1 MKYVF
6 RILGLLLLVLIVVM
20 LVRTFS
26 LKSKQILPQKI
37 ELKKLRPAAIPT
49 LRQAMRTP
57 TVSKETQIDTTA
69 FILLDSL
76 IDTSY
81 VLLDSLLEISKINQ
95 FSSIYH
101 WRGSNPEL
109 KPILLLAHK
118 DVVPV
123 GPEQYSQWNHPPFA
137 GVIEKDTL
145 YGRGSLDDKFS
156 LFAILEAAEL
166 LLMESFQPE
175 RSIYFAFGHDEESGG
190 LNGAVAMANYF
201 ETQGIE
207 FEFILDEGLLVL
219 ENALDGLKEPAC
231 LIGIAEKGYAS
242 FDLRV
247 SLEQGGHSSMPPQK
261 TAIGGLS
268 RAVHLLEQFPFPADL
283 SGVPEQTF
291 SYLAPEMNFFRRLAL
306 ANTWLTGSLLV
317 QQLEQ
322 EASTNALIRTTLAP
336 TMIKGGFKDNVL
348 PDEAVATVNARI
360 RPGESIESTLQNI
373 KATIDDPLVEVS
385 LSPASQHTEPPII
398 SSATSLGFNV
408 VQKTAKSIWP
418 EAVVAP
424 SLLVATTDSR
434 YYTHLTEQTFRFLP
448 IKLSQEDLKMLHGVN
463 EKVALE
469 DYKRAV
475 NFYYQLLR
483 NAAG

>member
-1 MKYVF
+1 MKIAL
-6 RILGLLLLVLIVVM
+6 RIIGLLVLALGVVL

-26 LKSKQILPQKI
+26 LKSKQILPQEI
-37 ELKKLRPAAIPT
+37 ELKKLRSAAIPA
-49 LRQAMRTP
+49 LQEAIRTP
-57 TVSKETQIDTTA
+57 TISTVKLVDTAA
-69 FILLDSL
+69 FVQLDSL
-76 IDTSY
+76 IDTSF
-81 VLLDSLLEISKINQ
+81 VLLDSLLESATINQ
-95 FSSIYH
+95 YSSIYH
-101 WRGSNPEL
+101 WRGTNPEL

-118 DVVPV
+118 DVVSV
-123 GPEQYSQWNHPPFA
+123 DPEQKSKWKHPPFG

-166 LLMESFQPE
+166 LLMESFQPK

-219 ENALDGLKEPAC
+219 ENALEGLREPAC

-247 SLEQGGHSSMPPQK
+247 SLEQGGHSSMPPKK
-261 TAIGGLS
+261 TAIGRLS
-268 RAVHLLEQFPFPADL
+268 RAIHLLEQHPFPADL
-283 SGVPEQTF
+283 SGVPEKTF

-306 ANTWLTGSLLV
+306 ANTWLTEGLLV
-317 QQLEQ
+317 RQLENQ
-322 EASTNALIRTTLAP
+322 PSTNALIRTSLAP
-336 TMIKGGFKDNVL
+336 TMIKAGIKENVL

-360 RPGESIESTLQNI
+360 RPGESVESTLQGI
-373 KATIDDPLVEVS
+373 KATISDPLVEVT
-385 LSPASQHTEPPII
+385 LSPASQHTEPPEI

-448 IKLSQEDLKMLHGVN
+448 IKLGHEDLQMIHGVN
-463 EKVALE
+463 EQIALD

-475 NFYYQLLR
+475 NFYYQLFL

>member
-1 MKYVF
+1 MKYFF
-6 RILGLLLLVLIVVM
+6 RILGLLFLVLIVVL
-20 LVRTFS
+20 LVRSFS
-26 LKSKQILPQKI
+26 LKSKQILPQEI

-49 LRQAMRTP
+49 LRQAIRSP
-57 TVSKETQIDTTA
+57 TISRETEIDTTA
-69 FILLDSL
+69 FVLLDSL
-76 IDTSY
+76 IDTSF
-81 VLLDSLLEISKINQ
+81 VLLDSLLEHTKINTY
-95 FSSIYH
+95 SSIYH

-123 GPEQYSQWNHPPFA
+123 GPEQRNKWIHPPFA
-137 GVIEKDTL
+137 GIIEKDTL
-145 YGRGSLDDKFS
+145 YGRGALDDKFS

-201 ETQGIE
+201 ETKGIE

-219 ENALDGLKEPAC
+219 ENALPGLKEPAC

-247 SLEQGGHSSMPPQK
+247 SLEQGGHSSMPPRE
-261 TAIGGLS
+261 TAIGRLS
-268 RAVHLLEQFPFPADL
+268 RAIHLLEQYPFPADL
-283 SGVPEQTF
+283 SGVPDKTF
-291 SYLAPEMNFFRRLAL
+291 SYLAPEMNFFRRMVL
-306 ANTWLTGSLLV
+306 ANTWLTEGILV
-317 QQLEQ
+317 RQLENK
-322 EASTNALIRTTLAP
+322 ASTNALIRTTLAP
-336 TMIKGGFKDNVL
+336 TIIKGGFKENVL
-348 PDEAVATVNARI
+348 PDEALATVNARI
-360 RPGESIESTLQNI
+360 RPGESIESTLQGI

-385 LSPASQHTEPPII
+385 LSPSAQHTEPPDI

-408 VQKTAKSIWP
+408 IQKTAKSVWP
-418 EAVVAP
+418 KAVVAP

-434 YYTHLTEQTFRFLP
+434 YYTQLTEQTFRFLP
-448 IKLSQEDLKMLHGVN
+448 IQLSDEDLQMIHGVN
-463 EKVALE
+463 EQIALD

-475 NFYYQLLR
+475 NFYYQLFL